1 MFSEKRKFKNKKG
14 LTLSAI
20 YEGQDKNAPVVVL
33 CHGYGSSKDKESTKG
48 LAEKLRSKGLC
59 VYRFDFTGCGE
70 SEGKLG
76 QLTPD
81 QGQDDLNS
89 AVKDLSKKD
98 FALYGSSFGGYTSL
112 IFAFEH
118 PVLALGLKAPVSDY
132 PAVMR
137 AKGNEKENRALDF
150 TEEAYKYDVYKLAR
164 NIISPTLIVHGDAD
178 TDVPLAQSKRLLK
191 SLSSKEKELNILP
204 GAGHVMRGNYLEEA
218 NNLLANFFAETLL
231 N

>member
-1 MFSEKRKFKNKKG
+1 MFSEKRKFKNSKG
-14 LTLSAI
+14 LTLAAI
-20 YEGQDKNAPVVVL
+20 YEGENKNNPVVVL

-81 QGQDDLNS
+81 QGQDDLQS
-89 AVKDLSKKD
+89 AVKDLCRKD

-112 IFAFEH
+112 IYASQN

-150 TEEAYKYDVYKLAR
+150 TEEAYKYDVYKLAK
-164 NIISPTLIVHGDAD
+164 NITAATLIVHGDAD
-178 TDVPLAQSKRLLK
+178 TDVPLAQSQKLLK
-191 SLSSKEKELNILP
+191 SLASADKELKILP
-204 GAGHVMRGNYLEEA
+204 GAGHIMRNNYLEEA
-218 NNLLANFFAETLL
+218 NNLLAKFFSDHLL
-231 N
+231 

>member
-14 LTLSAI
+14 LTLAAI

-33 CHGYGSSKDKESTKG
+33 CHGYGSGKDKDSTKG
-48 LAEKLRSKGLC
+48 LAKKLVSAGLC

-70 SEGKLG
+70 SGGKLS

-81 QGQDDLNS
+81 RGQDDLNS
-89 AVKDLSKKD
+89 AVKGLGRTK

-112 IFAFEH
+112 IYASTN
-118 PVLALGLKAPVSDY
+118 PVSALGLKAPVSDY
-132 PAVMR
+132 PAVMK

-150 TEEAYKYDVYKLAR
+150 TDEAYKYDIYKLAG
-164 NIISPTLIVHGDAD
+164 NISSPTLIVHGDSD
-178 TDVPLAQSKRLLK
+178 TDVPIAQSQKLLM
-191 SLSSKEKELNILP
+191 SLSSKEKELKVIP

-218 NNLLANFFAETLL
+218 NNQLAKFFVDHLL
-231 N
+231 